1 MVAFALYPMERSAL
15 ADDAY
20 VGPYLVRV
28 VSALQN
34 LLDDGAREEAK
45 YVKVVLLQR
54 HTVLFVASILLMA
67 AFLAV
72 GATWRLWRLLIG
84 KAFGL
89 VCGAGGGGEYEDDG
103 GDDLD
108 ASSDDFVASGAAE
121 GSPSFDLAVTSGTLQ
136 GLESYTAESHPKYH
150 RAFRKVAWMHVF
162 QRGATTFAGQKMAA
176 ARALGDDEDDEDG
189 EEDEYEYEDVEM
201 DE

>member
-1 MVAFALYPMERSAL
+1 
-15 ADDAY
+15 
-20 VGPYLVRV
+20 
-28 VSALQN
+28 
-34 LLDDGAREEAK
+34 
-45 YVKVVLLQR
+45 
-54 HTVLFVASILLMA
+54 MA

-89 VCGAGGGGEYEDDG
+89 VCGAGGGGEDEDDG

-108 ASSDDFVASGAAE
+108 ASSDDFVASGAAG

-136 GLESYTAESHPKYH
+136 GLESYAAESHPKYH

-176 ARALGDDEDDEDG
+176 ARALGE
-189 EEDEYEYEDVEM
+189 EEDEYEYEYEDVEM